1 MYICVSFF
9 LYDALRPQESI
20 SKYVN
25 DVTDSDVVLA
35 YFVTECGR

>member
-1 MYICVSFF
+1 MQYQLTAQDVI
-9 LYDALRPQESI
+9 I
-20 SKYVN
+20 KYSN